1 MRFGGSG
8 NRFGRKRFRRP
19 DSRAEFDHELGDRHS
34 GRDETEDA
42 ARLGPRRRHRD
53 PLVDR
58 REMLEL
64 GLEAT
69 HRRQRRFSAGQ
80 RVEPPKQQVDAMH
93 HRRAGLRPAGEDGV
107 KVHRITVAGNSS
119 KPRLIGLGEGSFR

>member
-19 DSRAEFDHELGDRHS
+19 HSRAELDHELGDRHS

-69 HRRQRRFSAGQ
+69 HRRQRRLSAGE
-80 RVEPPKQQVDAMH
+80 RLEPPKQQVDAMH

-107 KVHRITVAGNSS
+107 KMHRITVAGNSS
-119 KPRLIGLGEGSFR
+119 EPRLIGLGEGSFR